1 MKTSRMTILV
11 EAEDKSHIEA
21 RARSFALSTGE
32 YMRRASLAYNPTV
45 DEAALEALADE
56 IEGHARAMQKTLR
69 TSHALVE
76 KRLAEIEAMQSTRA

>member
-11 EAEDKSHIEA
+11 EADDKSHIEA

-32 YMRRASLAYNPTV
+32 YMRRASLAYNPSM
-45 DEAALEALADE
+45 DESALEALAEE

-69 TSHALVE
+69 ASHTLVE
-76 KRLAEIEAMQSTRA
+76 QRLAEIDALRSARA